1 MFENSLFPCFSGTSL
16 LNRALDRKRK
26 IKIWLKHTFMLFH
39 PFLDVLWFFVS
50 GDTFSCL
57 NIYNPL
63 HPNISILQTVLYTFL
78 WCWHGWFVWQ
88 SGSPWI
94 CDLCLNSPDLNLW
107 FKSDTVGEIRCQ
119 SPLVWEKCCKFTI
132 TNPLDLI
139 YNNSIFHFCSC

>member
-1 MFENSLFPCFSGTSL
+1 MFENSLFPSFSGTSL

-39 PFLDVLWFFVS
+39 PFLDVLWFLYLGIHFHAW
-50 GDTFSCL
+50 TY
-57 NIYNPL
+57 I
-63 HPNISILQTVLYTFL
+63 TLYTLTLVFFKLSSTHFL
-78 WCWHGWFVWQ
+78 WCWHGWFVRQ